1 MNMIL
6 RNTGKRFSAFSDQ
19 YPCMKRSAITL
30 HKDELKAGIEIIP
43 LEDLG
48 DLAGV
53 LHRDDHF
60 MFIIQQ
66 KGSFLL
72 ELDFC
77 EERLSGSSL
86 CYIAPGQV
94 HRYIQQKNGKGWFV
108 FMETAFVSNTYLEIF
123 NTYLSTHQVVPLKK
137 DHDIFSFIPVFESIL
152 GNQPSPFQ
160 KTLVQSFADSLTG
173 MFATA
178 LVQSKGSGN
187 LIGGQKHQT
196 LVRFKQLVQ
205 AHYKK
210 LKQVQAYASKLHITP
225 LYLNEIVKEITGFSA
240 SYWIHQEI
248 MLEARR
254 LLYYTDLDVKQIAFE
269 LGYEDHA
276 YFSRF
281 FKKNAGLTAG
291 EFRNSKQ

>member
-1 MNMIL
+1 
-6 RNTGKRFSAFSDQ
+6 
-19 YPCMKRSAITL
+19 MKRSAIAL
-30 HKDELKAGIEIIP
+30 HKDELKAGVEISP

-72 ELDFC
+72 ELDFT

-94 HRYIQQKNGKGWFV
+94 HRYIQQRNCKGWFV
-108 FMETAFVSNTYLEIF
+108 FMETAFISNSYLEIF
-123 NTYLSTHQVVPLKK
+123 NTYLSTHQVVPMRK
-137 DHDIFSFIPVFESIL
+137 DHDVFSFIPVFESIL
-152 GNQPSPFQ
+152 QHQSSPFQ
-160 KTLVQSFADSLTG
+160 KPIVQSFADALAG
-173 MFATA
+173 MVAAA

-196 LVRFKQLVQ
+196 VIRFKQMVQ
-205 AHYKK
+205 THYKE
-210 LKQVQAYASKLHITP
+210 LKQVQAYASQLHITP

-248 MLEARR
+248 MLEAKR

-281 FKKNAGLTAG
+281 FKKNAALTAV
-291 EFRNSKQ
+291 EFRNTKQ